1 MEEHAHNPVAGRL
14 ELPSDYVA
22 GLLEATASL
31 QLRAAESLV
40 VEAARRFDAQTLLT
54 EIFGPVLRAAGERW
68 EQGQFTVLQEH
79 LLSSAVRWQL
89 LHALERWSGRPDG
102 PAVAFT
108 TLSGERHELGALM
121 LAVVA
126 ARRGAQ
132 AIYLGPDLPVSELA
146 ELCRALPVAV
156 VAISLVTR
164 VEVVDAPAQLHE
176 LRSVLPDSVRIWVGG
191 AASTAL
197 ATADLP
203 EGLRVLPDIA
213 AFEQALAPLVAAK
226 GTTL

>member
-1 MEEHAHNPVAGRL
+1 APVVPKLPVIAQRVIKAQASTAAETAHEPGSFGYDGAHRRNLWTGCAALSAPAVARTTAQIRIRSCTAGEYPSVEDHAHNPVAGRL

-31 QLRAAESLV
+31 QLRAAERLV

-68 EQGQFTVLQEH
+68 EQGQFSVLQEH

-132 AIYLGPDLPVSELA
+132 AIYL
-146 ELCRALPVAV
+146 
-156 VAISLVTR
+156 
-164 VEVVDAPAQLHE
+164 
-176 LRSVLPDSVRIWVGG
+176 
-191 AASTAL
+191 
-197 ATADLP
+197 
-203 EGLRVLPDIA
+203 
-213 AFEQALAPLVAAK
+213 
-226 GTTL
+226 